1 MNSEPGWEQYTAIG
15 CLELDSSEGKSMK
28 SFQNEDLVGL
38 LSDGQADLR
47 MKVLHTLCEGYASQR
62 EIFDAVLAG
71 WDRWGPAE
79 AYHEFP
85 MLSYLA
91 IPPDAIDDCC
101 SRAAAMVEGRK
112 LTELP
117 ARCAGKLLEQV
128 IRLDARTLIP
138 KLDVLESVTAKSKI
152 FFRVDLEGVR
162 YRIGLLD
169 KSADELA
176 GVLDAAVEQLGE
188 DSNSVTAVHQALA
201 ALETLRREYPE
212 YLDLQ
217 AAIANAPEGD
227 GAAAISF
234 QLTMQSLVQF
244 DHPGLEATLAKHL
257 LDARE
262 AIHSTAVEALV
273 HAGGAATAEAFLEK
287 FDEAEPANQKWIAR
301 GLQRIRVPG
310 LAGPIAVLRAGT
322 TDPALWLM
330 LLIAE
335 LRQLDPSSNPR
346 VAEDLARLQS
356 FSEALIDSLTVF
368 ARLHEGSEGAR
379 DFQGAFMEYLK
390 RANSS
395 LSEQLIEKKRKMQR
409 SQRKQREQAK
419 KRAIVRY
426 RKNK

>member
-1 MNSEPGWEQYTAIG
+1 
-15 CLELDSSEGKSMK
+15 MK
-28 SFQNEDLVGL
+28 SFPNEDLIGL

-62 EIFDAVLAG
+62 EVFDAVLAG

-101 SRAAAMVEGRK
+101 SRAAAMVDGRK
-112 LTELP
+112 ITELP
-117 ARCAGKLLEQV
+117 SRCAGKLLEQV
-128 IRLDARTLIP
+128 VRLDARTLIP
-138 KLDVLESVTAKSKI
+138 KVEVLESVSAKSKI
-152 FFRVDLEGVR
+152 FFRVDLGGVR
-162 YRIGLLD
+162 HRIGLLE

-176 GVLDAAVEQLGE
+176 GVLDSSVDQLAA
-188 DSNSVTAVHQALA
+188 DSNNVTAVHQALA
-201 ALETLRREYPE
+201 ALETLRREHPE
-212 YLDLQ
+212 YLDLH
-217 AAIANAPEGD
+217 AAVASAPEGE

-244 DHPGLEATLAKHL
+244 EHPGLEPALAMHL
-257 LDARE
+257 LDSRE
-262 AIHSTAVEALV
+262 AIHSTAVETLV
-273 HAGGAATAEAFLEK
+273 HCGGAATAEAFLEK
-287 FDEAEPANQKWIAR
+287 FDQAEPPNQKWIAR

-310 LAGPIAVLRAGT
+310 LAAPISVLRAGT

-335 LRQLDPSSNPR
+335 LRQLDFTSNLR
-346 VAEDLARLQS
+346 VAEDLSRLQS

-368 ARLHEGSEGAR
+368 ARLHEGSDGER
-379 DFQGAFMEYLK
+379 EFQSAFMEYLK

-395 LSEQLIEKKRKMQR
+395 LSEQLIQKKRKMQR
-409 SQRKQREQAK
+409 TQRTQRKQREQAK
-419 KRAIVRY
+419 QKAIVRY

>member
-1 MNSEPGWEQYTAIG
+1 
-15 CLELDSSEGKSMK
+15 MK
-28 SFQNEDLVGL
+28 SFQNEDLIGL
-38 LSDGQADLR
+38 LLDGQADLR

-62 EIFDAVLAG
+62 EVFDAVLAG
-71 WDRWGPAE
+71 WDRWGAAE
-79 AYHEFP
+79 AFHEFP

-117 ARCAGKLLEQV
+117 SRGAGKLLEQV
-128 IRLDARTLIP
+128 TRLDARTLVP
-138 KLDVLESVTAKSKI
+138 KLEVLESLKAKSKI
-152 FFRVDLEGVR
+152 FFRVDLEGVC

-176 GVLDAAVEQLGE
+176 GVLDHALEQLAE
-188 DSNSVTAVHQALA
+188 DANNVPAVHQALA
-201 ALETLRREYPE
+201 ALETLRREHPE

-217 AAIANAPEGD
+217 AAITTAPEGE

-244 DHPGLEATLAKHL
+244 EHPGSESALARHL
-257 LDARE
+257 LDSRDAVY
-262 AIHSTAVEALV
+262 STAVEALV
-273 HAGGAATAEAFLEK
+273 RLGSAATAEAFLEK
-287 FDEAEPANQKWIAR
+287 FDEAEPSNQKWIAR

-310 LAGPIAVLRAGT
+310 LAGPISVLRAGT

-335 LRQLDPSSNPR
+335 LRQLDASSCLR

-368 ARLHEGSEGAR
+368 ARLYAGGDGERE
-379 DFQGAFMEYLK
+379 FQGAFMEYLK

-395 LSEQLIEKKRKMQR
+395 LGEQLIEKKRKLQR
-409 SQRKQREQAK
+409 SQRKQREQL
-419 KRAIVRY
+419 RNQAIARY
-426 RKNK
+426 RKNN